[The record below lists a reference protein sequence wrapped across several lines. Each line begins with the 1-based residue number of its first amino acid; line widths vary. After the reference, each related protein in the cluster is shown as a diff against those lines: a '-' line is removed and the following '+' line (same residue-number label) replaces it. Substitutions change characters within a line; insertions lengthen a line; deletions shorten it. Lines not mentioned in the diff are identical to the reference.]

1 MSRFLHIFEHTLF
14 FDSFNNIVIAI
25 GFLFVFAILLT
36 VGRRLES
43 ASKLERL
50 GIPISILFGIVALL
64 IGPHGPK
71 PLLPESITDI
81 WVKLPT
87 PLLTLVFATLMLNKP
102 LPSGKGLWQPVASQS
117 LLALLLGFGQ
127 YLIGGI
133 VLLLFLIPIKG
144 VDPLMGCLIEIGFEG
159 GHGAASVMGQSF
171 DRLGFPEGIDLGLA
185 MATVGLLS
193 STLLGS
199 GLVILGRIFGWISF
213 SPDESVSEISLDKK
227 FSLGQKLKNLAVNL
241 GLIGL
246 AVAFGFILLVFVRI
260 AGRTIGGTFNE
271 VLSVFPVF
279 PLALLGSLFIRFVLE
294 KFKKTELV
302 SEILQREIGILS
314 TDLLISTAMAGLD
327 LPLLLNDWI
336 PLSVLALSGLLW
348 NLLGMFLFSRLLFRK
363 QWFERSIIEFGNA
376 TGVAASGILLLRLAD
391 PRDQTNILPIFS
403 IKQLFLQPLLSGGLI
418 TVIAPI
424 SIIKLGLIGWTE
436 ICGVLTLACFVISIL
451 MKPNEDNGTFEGSQI
466 Y

>member
-1 MSRFLHIFEHTLF
+1 MIRLNHLIENQLLS
-14 FDSFNNIVIAI
+14 DSFTKLVIAF
-25 GFLFVFAILLT
+25 GFLFIFAILLI
-36 VGRRLES
+36 VGRRLDS
-43 ASKLERL
+43 ALKLERL
-50 GIPISILFGIVALL
+50 GIPISILFGAFALL
-64 IGPHGPK
+64 IGPHGPS

-87 PLLTLVFATLMLNKP
+87 ALLTMVFATLMLSKP
-102 LPSGKGLWQPVASQS
+102 VPSGKGLFQPVASQA

-127 YLIGGI
+127 YLIGGL
-133 VLLLFLIPIKG
+133 VLLLFLIPYQG
-144 VDPLMGCLIEIGFEG
+144 VDPLMGCLIEVGFEG
-159 GHGAASVMGQSF
+159 GHGAAAVMGQSF
-171 DRLGFPEGIDLGLA
+171 ERLGFSEGLDLGLA
-185 MATVGLLS
+185 MATVGLLA

-199 GLVILGRIFGWISF
+199 GLVVVGRLLGWISF
-213 SPDESVSEISLDKK
+213 ELETLDREISIDQQL
-227 FSLGQKLKNLAVNL
+227 SLLQKLKNLVVNL
-241 GLIGL
+241 GLVGL
-246 AVAFGFILLVFVRI
+246 AVAFGATLLVFVRFF
-260 AGRTIGGTFNE
+260 GGKLGGTFNE

-279 PLALLGSLFIRFVLE
+279 PLALLGSLVIRFVLE
-294 KFKKTELV
+294 KFEKTELV

-314 TDLLISTAMAGLD
+314 TDLLITTAMAGLD

-336 PLSVLALSGLLW
+336 PLSALALSGLLW
-348 NLLGMFLFSRLLFRK
+348 NLFGMFLFSRLLFRQ

-436 ICGVLTLACFVISIL
+436 ICGALTLLFLIVSIL
-451 MKPNEDNGTFEGSQI
+451 MRSQEFSQS
-466 Y
+466 YESPLS